1 MPAADPSS
9 PEGHDGQPG
18 NFLDDL
24 IAEELRTGVVSRV
37 ATRFPP
43 EPNGYLHIGHAKA
56 ICLNAGLAQK
66 YGGTFNLRFDDT
78 NPTTE
83 DPEFV
88 HSIQADVRWLLG
100 RAWSGLYFA
109 SDYFPQLYAWA
120 EALIVAGKAY
130 VDSQSTEEI
139 RAGRG
144 DFHRPGVDSPY
155 RNRTVEENLDLF
167 RRMRAGEFPDGAHV
181 LRARI
186 DMQSKDMNLRDPLM
200 YRIRHA
206 HHHRTGD
213 AWCIYPMY
221 DWAHGQSDAIEGIT
235 HSLCSLEFQNHR
247 PLYNWFLSAVGV
259 AHPPRQIEFA
269 KLALEYTVLSK
280 RRLLMLVEG
289 GYVSGWDDPR
299 MPTLAGLRR
308 RGYTPEALRAFCDRV
323 GVARR
328 DGVHRP
334 VAPRPHPARRPQRP
348 LAPGDD
354 RAAAAQGDR
363 RQPRRGRD
371 RVARRAASP
380 RRPEPRHAAYPA
392 HPRAVD

>member
-1 MPAADPSS
+1 MRDPSADPTVPAAAPSS

-100 RAWSGLYFA
+100 REWSGLYFA

-167 RRMRAGEFPDGAHV
+167 RRMRAGN
-181 LRARI
+181 
-186 DMQSKDMNLRDPLM
+186 S
-200 YRIRHA
+200 
-206 HHHRTGD
+206 
-213 AWCIYPMY
+213 
-221 DWAHGQSDAIEGIT
+221 
-235 HSLCSLEFQNHR
+235 
-247 PLYNWFLSAVGV
+247 
-259 AHPPRQIEFA
+259 
-269 KLALEYTVLSK
+269 
-280 RRLLMLVEG
+280 
-289 GYVSGWDDPR
+289 
-299 MPTLAGLRR
+299 PT
-308 RGYTPEALRAFCDRV
+308 
-323 GVARR
+323 
-328 DGVHRP
+328 
-334 VAPRPHPARRPQRP
+334 APTSCAPASTC
-348 LAPGDD
+348 
-354 RAAAAQGDR
+354 
-363 RQPRRGRD
+363 
-371 RVARRAASP
+371 SP
-380 RRPEPRHAAYPA
+380 RT
-392 HPRAVD
+392 